1 MDHLIVSSIQVVKV
15 VILSFEDNAVR
26 IGTHNIF
33 SKGRNKRL
41 QGHNLWSKIFNHPVK
56 NEIRTYKIL
65 RNVAAGQGD
74 DYTTGCLLY
83 YQHFKENVKPI
94 AIDLTMHQALDI
106 DPKIIQ

>member
-1 MDHLIVSSIQVVKV
+1 MGTY
-15 VILSFEDNAVR
+15 DN
-26 IGTHNIF
+26 IGKTAT
-33 SKGRNKRL
+33 L
-41 QGHNLWSKIFNHPVK
+41 
-56 NEIRTYKIL
+56 
-65 RNVAAGQGD
+65 QGD